1 MSESELPLVS
11 IVAACRNSAE
21 YLPEMIQSVLGQDY
35 PRLELFI
42 QDGGSCD
49 GTLEILQRYPVRWA
63 SEPDHGIS
71 QALNRAIEA
80 ARGEIIGF
88 TCSDDKLLP
97 GAVNAAVEAF
107 QTHPG
112 TVMAYGDCYL
122 TREDGRPYKLWK
134 SRPFDLD
141 HLFWECYIP
150 FQAAYVRR
158 QVLLEVGGFDETMRL
173 AQDYDLWMR
182 LGGRY
187 PPESLQYVP
196 RALGSYRMRFNS
208 AGWANLR
215 EAAECHQ
222 RAVAGFFAEPAAVA
236 KLASGRN
243 KALAGA
249 LLMIANACALAND
262 RKPAWQYYVQ
272 ALRQFPALVFTKFGV
287 GAFLYTIMGPRVW
300 RLHKGL
306 QQRSM
311 IAEGR

>member
-1 MSESELPLVS
+1 MSAIELPLVS

-42 QDGGSCD
+42 QDGGSRD

-88 TCSDDKLLP
+88 TCSDDKLQP

-112 TVMAYGDCYL
+112 TVMVYGNCYM
-122 TREDGRPYKLWK
+122 TTKDGRPYRLWR
-134 SRPFDLD
+134 SRSFDLD

-150 FQAAYVRR
+150 FQTAYVRR
-158 QVLLEVGGFDETMRL
+158 QALLEVGGFDETMRV

-187 PPESLQYVP
+187 PAESLRYVP
-196 RALGSYRMRFNS
+196 TALGSYHVRFS
-208 AGWANLR
+208 SEGWTNLR
-215 EAAECHQ
+215 EAANCHQ
-222 RAVAGFFAEPAAVA
+222 RAIAGFFADPLAVA
-236 KLASGRN
+236 RLKSGR
-243 KALAGA
+243 KRALAGG
-249 LLMIANACALAND
+249 LLMMAGLCALAND
-262 RKPAWQYYVQ
+262 RRTAWQHYLR
-272 ALRQFPALVFTKFGV
+272 ALRQYPALVFTKFGV

-306 QQRSM
+306 QQRSV